1 MAFNTNAQRRTD
13 APADNGRGFEEAAGF
28 VNVTLQLPGQPI
40 VKLPSMALQASK
52 LPESLL
58 TYLNADPANIE
69 KLKQYLVLDYKQNV
83 KVAKVLDFSKIA

>member
-13 APADNGRGFEEAAGF
+13 APSDRGFEEAGGF

-52 LPESLL
+52 VPSLIE
-58 TYLNADPANIE
+58 YLNEDPTRIAKIA
-69 KLKQYLVLDYKQNV
+69 QYLVLDYKQNV
-83 KVAKVLDFSKIA
+83 KTAKVLDFSKIA

>member
-1 MAFNTNAQRRTD
+1 MAFNTNARRTD
-13 APADNGRGFEEAAGF
+13 APSNERGFEEAAGF
-28 VNVTLQLPGQPI
+28 VNVTLQLPGQPV

-83 KVAKVLDFSKIA
+83 KVAKVLDFSKIT